1 MEFVTLSVSE
11 TCEFAM
17 ERAVGLQ
24 NVSLGG
30 GEWLSSTAV
39 LVHSATASGLRKWC
53 G

>member
-11 TCEFAM
+11 TCGFAM

-24 NVSLGG
+24 NVSPG

>member
-11 TCEFAM
+11 MWVCYGKSCGSAECEPW
-17 ERAVGLQ
+17 
-24 NVSLGG
+24 G
-30 GEWLSSTAV
+30 GEWLNSTAV